1 MSDKEIESI
10 ALSIRKSGK
19 KMAKDKAKTES
30 FLKKIGILTKN
41 GNVSRAYK
49 EICTPMVRI
58 NPWLS
63 WL

>member
-10 ALSIRKSGK
+10 ALSIRKNGK
-19 KMAKDKAKTES
+19 KMAKDKAKRES

-49 EICTPMVRI
+49 DICIPIDRG
-58 NPWLS
+58 
-63 WL
+63 